1 MLVFLQRE
9 ISLRMKLQSRSFRR
23 LKFSPKK
30 SLLSRLENSV
40 HTHNDAPLTLNFRR
54 KHILTCS
61 VQMLVQVS
69 QSHVHSFP
77 DSLLNDLFI
86 SLSLIQFFQITKDCL
101 TCHSQNNSYNTIL
114 NATSFILF
122 WLQSLFYRF
131 QKERGPKIAVKCW
144 CLTVNVN
151 TLSCGRFTWYFTFY
165 VFRRKSSNF
174 G

>member
-1 MLVFLQRE
+1 MTSFTSAYSFFERKTQGFVARASLGSRLFELGSFRSQLKSNSLDTSLKIVPFHFMYHLFVFICACFFLQRE

-40 HTHNDAPLTLNFRR
+40 HTHNDASLTLNFRR

-86 SLSLIQFFQITKDCL
+86 SLSLI
-101 TCHSQNNSYNTIL
+101 
-114 NATSFILF
+114 
-122 WLQSLFYRF
+122 
-131 QKERGPKIAVKCW
+131 
-144 CLTVNVN
+144 
-151 TLSCGRFTWYFTFY
+151 
-165 VFRRKSSNF
+165 
-174 G
+174 